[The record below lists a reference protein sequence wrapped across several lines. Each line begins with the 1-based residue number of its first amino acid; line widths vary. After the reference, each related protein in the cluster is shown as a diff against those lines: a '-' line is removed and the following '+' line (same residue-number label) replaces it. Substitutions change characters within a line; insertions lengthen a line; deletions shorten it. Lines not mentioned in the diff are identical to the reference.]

1 MYGGGRTERVLQPN
15 GDKTGYE
22 AEMRA
27 VLMIT
32 LAMGLASCGTVDG
45 IGQDIS
51 AGARTVQGW
60 F

>member
-1 MYGGGRTERVLQPN
+1 MRV
-15 GDKTGYE
+15 
-22 AEMRA
+22 
-27 VLMIT
+27 VFVIT
-32 LAMGLASCGTVDG
+32 LAVGLAGCGTVDG